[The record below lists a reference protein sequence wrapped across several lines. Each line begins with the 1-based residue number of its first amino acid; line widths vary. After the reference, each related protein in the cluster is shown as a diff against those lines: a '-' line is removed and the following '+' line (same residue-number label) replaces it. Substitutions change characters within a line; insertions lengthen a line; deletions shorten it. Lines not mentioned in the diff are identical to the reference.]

1 MVRKA
6 GVFIAL
12 VVALVAADAVG
23 AILHETSSAAARQP
37 HADAARVMRAAERGD
52 LQAQAQL
59 GLMYSIGYG
68 VPQDYV
74 LAAQWFQCAA
84 ERGHGGA
91 QFALGL
97 LHNKGQGVQTDL
109 VLSYMWLNLS
119 ASQPTGEDRDFKVR
133 MRNAVASK
141 MTVAQ
146 IAVAQQLA
154 MNWYVKP
161 Q

>member
-1 MVRKA
+1 MVRK
-6 GVFIAL
+6 VILFITMVVSLVTADLPGAL
-12 VVALVAADAVG
+12 LRQGNFA
-23 AILHETSSAAARQP
+23 HARHP
-37 HADAARVMRAAERGD
+37 YVDAARVMRAAERGNIP
-52 LQAQAQL
+52 AQAQL

-74 LAAQWFQCAA
+74 LAAKWFQCAA

-97 LHNKGQGVQTDL
+97 LHNKGQGVEPNL
-109 VLSYMWLNLS
+109 LLSYMWLNLS
-119 ASQPTGEDRDFKVR
+119 ASQAKGEERDFKVR
-133 MRNAVASK
+133 MRDAIASK

-146 IAVAQQLA
+146 VAVAQQMA

>member
-1 MVRKA
+1 MVRRVS
-6 GVFIAL
+6 VFI
-12 VVALVAADAVG
+12 VMVMALVAADAVG
-23 AILHETSSAAARQP
+23 ALLHEPNSAHARHP
-37 HADAARVMRAAERGD
+37 YADAARVMRAAEQGNI
-52 LQAQAQL
+52 QAQAQL
-59 GLMYSIGYG
+59 GLMYSVGYG

-74 LAAQWFQCAA
+74 LAAKWLQCAA

-97 LHNKGQGVQTDL
+97 LHNKGQGVETNL

-119 ASQPTGEDRDFKVR
+119 AAQAKGEDRDFKVR
-133 MRNAVASK
+133 LRNAVASK

-146 IAVAQQLA
+146 IAVAQQMA
-154 MNWYVKP
+154 MNWYVGP